1 MYKRLAKSRS
11 ASFFLLGI
19 RGVGKSTWVR
29 QILPDAVLIDLLDE
43 VMYHDL
49 LVDIGLFRNLVSKS
63 KRGDWV
69 VVDEIQR
76 IPRLLN
82 EVHRLIEDQGIRFA
96 LVGSSARKLKMAS
109 TNLLAGRASVV
120 SMFPLVPHELGEDFN
135 LETVLQFGSIPVVWN
150 SANRQETLQSYIDL
164 YLREEVRA
172 EALVRNLGGF
182 MRFLPVAALMHG
194 QEINTS
200 GIARDAAVARSTVE
214 GYLTILEDTLLTFRL
229 NAYTPKLRIRERR
242 GSKLYWVDTGV
253 VRAVKRQFGP
263 IEPGERGSLFEGWVL
278 SILRTHN
285 AIAPVFDDIAYWSP
299 ANSQVEVDFVL
310 RRESRI
316 LALEAK
322 STKRYNTKMLKGLRA
337 LGTLPTLYKRIL
349 VYAGELSF
357 RTEDGIYV
365 WAVGEFLEHMAND
378 NLWD

>member
-1 MYKRLAKSRS
+1 MYKRLVKSRS

-29 QILPDAVLIDLLDE
+29 QVLPDAVLIDLLDE

-82 EVHRLIEDQGIRFA
+82 EVHRLIEDQGIHFA
-96 LVGSSARKLKMAS
+96 LIGSSARKLKMAS
-109 TNLLAGRASVV
+109 TNLLAGRTSVI
-120 SMFPLVPHELGEDFN
+120 SMFPFVPHELGEDFN

-150 SANRQETLQSYIDL
+150 STNRRETLQSYIDF

-182 MRFLPVAALMHG
+182 VRFLPVAALMHG

-200 GIARDAAVARSTVE
+200 GLARDAAVARSTVE
-214 GYLTILEDTLLTFRL
+214 GYLKILKDTLLTFQL
-229 NAYTPKLRIRERR
+229 SAYTPKLRVRERR
-242 GSKLYWVDTGV
+242 GSKLYWVDPGV

-263 IEPGERGSLFEGWVL
+263 VAPEERGKLFEGWVL
-278 SILRTHN
+278 SVLRTHN
-285 AIAPVFDDIAYWSP
+285 TFTPVFDDIAYWSP

-310 RRESRI
+310 RRESKI
-316 LALEAK
+316 LAIEAK
-322 STKRYNTKMLKGLRA
+322 STKRYSTKLLKGLKAIGDLPA
-337 LGTLPTLYKRIL
+337 LHRRIL
-349 VYAGELSF
+349 IYAGELSF
-357 RTEDGIYV
+357 RTEDGIHV
-365 WAVGEFLEHMAND
+365 WAVGEFLENMANGK
-378 NLWD
+378 LWD

>member
-1 MYKRLAKSRS
+1 MYKRLVNSRS

-29 QILPDAVLIDLLDE
+29 QVLPDAVLIDLLDE

-82 EVHRLIEDQGIRFA
+82 EVHRLIEDQGIHFA
-96 LVGSSARKLKMAS
+96 LIGSSARKLKMAS
-109 TNLLAGRASVV
+109 TNLLAGRASVI
-120 SMFPLVPHELGEDFN
+120 SMFPFVPHELGEDFD

-150 SANRQETLQSYIDL
+150 SANRRETLQSYIDL

-182 MRFLPVAALMHG
+182 MRFLPIAALMHG

-200 GIARDAAVARSTVE
+200 GIARDAAVARATVE
-214 GYLTILEDTLLTFRL
+214 GYLTILEDTLLTFQL
-229 NAYTPKLRIRERR
+229 GAYTPRLRVRERR
-242 GSKLYWVDTGV
+242 GSKLYWVDPGV
-253 VRAVKRQFGP
+253 VRALKRQFGP
-263 IEPGERGSLFEGWVL
+263 IEPKERGSLFEGWVL

-285 AIAPVFDDIAYWSP
+285 SMAPVFDDIAYWSP
-299 ANSQVEVDFVL
+299 TNSQVEVDFVL
-310 RRESRI
+310 RRESKV
-316 LALEAK
+316 LAIEAK
-322 STKRYNTKMLKGLRA
+322 STKRYNTKLLKGLRA
-337 LGTLPTLYKRIL
+337 IGTLPALHKRIL

-357 RTEDGIYV
+357 RTEDGIHV
-365 WAVGEFLEHMAND
+365 WAVGEFLENMANG